1 MNEEAMSKIKE
12 GSNMLDIE
20 PMEDQLSELK
30 QEFEFQSRL
39 IRGLKNQIIDEQYRE
54 DDLRCQIILLE
65 KHINSIGGICQ

>member
-1 MNEEAMSKIKE
+1 MSKIKE